1 MFWSNEIILMNAFT
15 LLVATILFPFI
26 IFFIIITIITITIIV
41 IIIIIIIII
50 IIYHLT
56 SIPSLQGLYARIWS
70 GL

>member
-1 MFWSNEIILMNAFT
+1 MFWSNEIILMNVFT

-26 IFFIIITIITITIIV
+26 IFFIIITIITITII
-41 IIIIIIIII
+41 I
-50 IIYHLT
+50 IIYHIT

>member
-1 MFWSNEIILMNAFT
+1 MFWSNEIILMNVFT

-26 IFFIIITIITITIIV
+26 IFFIIITIITI
-41 IIIIIIIII
+41 IIIIII
-50 IIYHLT
+50 IIYHIT